1 LQRTLATARNTAQIV
16 LFDSVLCWDSLYRV
30 DATSKSRGYQRIK
43 TAAVL
48 GEDLMRIRV
57 RFAAAVVVFAVA
69 SAAFILPLRAAEYTL
84 KWAVVTRGDMQEK
97 FGHKLA
103 EVLPKAT
110 NGRVEVKVFPGG
122 QLGSPA
128 AMIEGLQL
136 GTVEGY
142 ENPADF
148 FVGVDSRFGEFSIP
162 FLFRDT
168 TQANKVLADPE
179 FNEYVLKMAEAKGI
193 VGVNLAVAAESLY
206 FGAKKPLRHLDDFK
220 GMKLRVNA
228 TPAERARMGA
238 LGATAVPMGLPEM
251 ITSLQN
257 GVIDGTMSGMSIYT
271 NFNLQNVGKTL
282 LETHDTLLISF
293 GGLSK
298 AWLDKLPP
306 DLSKIIVEEARKLQ
320 PWARQTAIDEVA
332 ALRKVWIEQRGGEI
346 VTLPA
351 AEQAELEKRLK
362 PIGADVTKGDPALK
376 AFYEKIQTV
385 AKKY

>member
-1 LQRTLATARNTAQIV
+1 MGIRVRHAIAAILLATASTVSI
-16 LFDSVLCWDSLYRV
+16 S
-30 DATSKSRGYQRIK
+30 
-43 TAAVL
+43 
-48 GEDLMRIRV
+48 
-57 RFAAAVVVFAVA
+57 
-69 SAAFILPLRAAEYTL
+69 PLRAAEYTL

-136 GTVEGY
+136 GTIEGY

-148 FVGVDSRFGEFSIP
+148 FVGVDPRFGEFSIP

-168 TQANKVLADPE
+168 EQANKVLGDPE

-320 PWARQTAIDEVA
+320 PWARQTAVDEVA
-332 ALRKVWIEQRGGEI
+332 ALRKVWTEQRGGEI
-346 VTLPA
+346 VTLPP

-362 PIGADVTKGDPALK
+362 PIGAEVTKGDPALK
-376 AFYEKIQTV
+376 EFYEKIQTV